1 MGKVIRMEVGD
12 HVSVTGT
19 SLVGKVKTTY
29 DELEAVFGPPTYK
42 GGDKTTA
49 EWNIEF
55 LVDDEYGE
63 EGDEEYIVASIYD
76 WKMQDTPFG
85 PYDWHVG
92 GTRNDAVWYVQDM
105 LDAHR
110 KGEK

>member
-1 MGKVIRMEVGD
+1 MGEVINMEVGD
-12 HVSVTGT
+12 HVSVAGT

-55 LVDDEYGE
+55 LVRDDDDDY
-63 EGDEEYIVASIYD
+63 DEEYIVASIYD

-92 GTRNDAVWYVQDM
+92 GARNNDAVWYVQDM

-110 KGEK
+110 KGQ

>member
-1 MGKVIRMEVGD
+1 MGEVINMEVGD
-12 HVSVTGT
+12 HVSVAGT

-55 LVDDEYGE
+55 LVRDDDDDY
-63 EGDEEYIVASIYD
+63 DEEYIVASIYD

-85 PYDWHVG
+85 PYDSHVG
-92 GTRNDAVWYVQDM
+92 GARNNDAV
-105 LDAHR
+105 
-110 KGEK
+110 

>member
-1 MGKVIRMEVGD
+1 MGEVINMEVGD
-12 HVSVTGT
+12 HVSVAGT

-55 LVDDEYGE
+55 LVRDDDDDYA
-63 EGDEEYIVASIYD
+63 EEYIVDSIYD

-92 GTRNDAVWYVQDM
+92 GARNNDAVWYVQDM

-110 KGEK
+110 KGQ